1 MKILIAGDWHSDLH
15 EEPVYRSLVQLGH
28 EVVAFPWFRY
38 FRTAPGPLNGAL
50 SLLKRAENKYLVG
63 PDLARLNADLL
74 ALIARQQP
82 AAVLV
87 YRGTHIHARTLRRM
101 RQAAPR
107 SVLAGY
113 NNDDP
118 FAPNQFPRLFRH
130 FLEGVPEYDVIL
142 AYRHRNLEDY
152 RRAGARRVEL
162 LRSWFVPERNHHVH
176 LGPTEREA
184 YECDVAFVGHY
195 ENDGRVEHLEA
206 VLQRGWR
213 LRLYG
218 PDWNGVIPAS
228 SPLARLGPIRAVWG
242 EEYNKALCGAKIALC
257 FLSKLNRDTY
267 TRRCFEIP
275 ATRTMM
281 VSEYSEDLA
290 GLYQPGVEA
299 EFFLGKDDMLRKIE
313 RYLADD
319 ALRVSVAERGWRRVH
334 AGGHDVVSRMRQ
346 LVTQLE
352 AISLSK

>member
-1 MKILIAGDWHSDLH
+1 
-15 EEPVYRSLVQLGH
+15 VYRSLERLGH

-38 FRTAPGPLNGAL
+38 FRAGPGPLGGAI
-50 SLLKRAENKYLVG
+50 SLLKRAENKFLAG

-74 ALIARQQP
+74 ALTARQQP
-82 AAVLV
+82 DAVLV
-87 YRGTHIHARTLRRM
+87 YRGTHIYARTLRRM
-101 RQAAPR
+101 RQAAPKA
-107 SVLAGY
+107 VLAGY

-118 FAPNQFPRLFRH
+118 FAPKQFARLFRH

-142 AYRHRNLEDY
+142 AYRQHNLEDY

-162 LRSWFVPERNHHVH
+162 LRSWFVSERNHHVD
-176 LGPTEREA
+176 LGPAEREQYA
-184 YECDVAFVGHY
+184 CDVAFAGHY
-195 ENDGRVEHLEA
+195 ENDGRIEYLEA

-213 LRLYG
+213 LHLYG
-218 PDWNGVIPAS
+218 PDWEGVIPPS

-281 VSEYSEDLA
+281 LSEYSDDLA
-290 GLYQPGVEA
+290 SLYQPGVEA
-299 EFFLGKDDMLRKIE
+299 EFFVGKDDMLGKLE

-319 ALRVSVAERGWRRVH
+319 ALRGTVAGRGWQRVH

-346 LVTQLE
+346 LVGQLE
-352 AISLSK
+352 TISLTK